1 MTNSQYN
8 RAYRRLISKK
18 TKTKMSPGIQDPHP
32 WKKNEK
38 IHKKK

>member
-1 MTNSQYN
+1 MENSQFN
-8 RAYRRLISKK
+8 RTYRRKIAKA

-32 WKKNEK
+32 WKDNNK